1 MKRVLFAGLLAVGLS
16 GCEPAYEESVEEEEV
31 AVSAPGAAMD
41 SGDTAAISIQAHP
54 EGAAADAPDRAMTEE
69 AAASP
74 AGNSEVGQPGGGNV
88 AGPIPLGSKL
98 EFTPPEGWSRQQPRS
113 SMVESEFAIEAAEG
127 DKDRGR
133 ATVMSAQGTIEANIE
148 RWQEQFS
155 ERPEPK
161 VEKIEAAGKEITM
174 VDLAG
179 TYKDQPGPFAPAIER
194 PGYRMLAAII
204 PTDDR
209 GNYFIK
215 FYGPEKTVA
224 ANEQA
229 FRQLIAS
236 IKPRQ

>member
-31 AVSAPGAAMD
+31 ALSAPGSAMD
-41 SGDTAAISIQAHP
+41 SGDAEAPSIQSHP
-54 EGAAADAPDRAMTEE
+54 ESAAADAPGEAMTEG

-74 AGNSEVGQPGGGNV
+74 PASSEVAQQAEGGPTGS
-88 AGPIPLGSKL
+88 IPLGSGL
-98 EFTPPEGWSRQQPRS
+98 EFAPPEGWSRQQPRS
-113 SMVESEFAIEAAEG
+113 SMVETEFAIEAVEG

-148 RWQEQFS
+148 RWQDQFS
-155 ERPEPK
+155 ERPEAK

-179 TYKDQPGPFAPAIER
+179 TYKDQPGPFAPAVER
-194 PGYRMLAAII
+194 PDYRMLAAII

-215 FYGPEKTVA
+215 FYGPKKTVA

>member
-1 MKRVLFAGLLAVGLS
+1 MKRVLFAGLLTVGLS

-31 AVSAPGAAMD
+31 AVSAPGAAME
-41 SGDTAAISIQAHP
+41 SGDTAATSIQAHP
-54 EGAAADAPDRAMTEE
+54 ESSAADAPDRAMTEE

-74 AGNSEVGQPGGGNV
+74 AGNSEVGPPGGGDV

-133 ATVMSAQGTIEANIE
+133 ATVMSAQGTIEANIQ

-179 TYKDQPGPFAPAIER
+179 TYKDQPGPFAPAVER

>member
-1 MKRVLFAGLLAVGLS
+1 MKRVLFVGLLAVGLS
-16 GCEPAYEESVEEEEV
+16 GCEPAYEESIEEEEV
-31 AVSAPGAAMD
+31 AVSAPGSAMD
-41 SGDTAAISIQAHP
+41 SSDTEATSIQAHP
-54 EGAAADAPDRAMTEE
+54 DSAAADAPDRAMTED
-69 AAASP
+69 AAASL
-74 AGNSEVGQPGGGNV
+74 AGSSEAGQTARGDA
-88 AGPIPLGSKL
+88 AGPIPLGGKL
-98 EFTPPEGWSRQQPRS
+98 EFTPPEEWSRQQPRS
-113 SMVESEFAIEAAEG
+113 SMVETEFAIEAVEG

-133 ATVMSAQGTIEANIE
+133 ATVMSAQGTIDANIE
-148 RWQEQFS
+148 RWQDQFS

-161 VEKIEAAGKEITM
+161 VEKIEAAGKEITV

-179 TYKDQPGPFAPAIER
+179 TYKDQPGPFAPAVER

-204 PTDDR
+204 PTDDH

-236 IKPRQ
+236 IKSRQ